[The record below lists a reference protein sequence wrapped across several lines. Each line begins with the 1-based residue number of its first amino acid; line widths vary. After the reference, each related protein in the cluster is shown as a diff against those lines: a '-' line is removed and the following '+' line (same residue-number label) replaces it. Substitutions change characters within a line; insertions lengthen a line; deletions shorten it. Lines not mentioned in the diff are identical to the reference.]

1 MEEHI
6 IIPKDWLYKELEVTK
21 ERIQEYGDAQYY
33 TSKILLIHKLLEDF
47 NQIKQ

>member
-1 MEEHI
+1 MDEQI
-6 IIPKDWLYKELEVTK
+6 VIPTAWLYKELETTK
-21 ERIQEYGDAQYY
+21 ERIAEYGDAQYY